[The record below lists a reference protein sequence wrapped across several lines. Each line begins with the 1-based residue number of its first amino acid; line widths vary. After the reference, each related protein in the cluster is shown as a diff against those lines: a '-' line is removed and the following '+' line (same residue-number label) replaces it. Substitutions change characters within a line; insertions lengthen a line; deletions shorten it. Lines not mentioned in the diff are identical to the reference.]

1 MNRLAPLATAL
12 LLAAGCAPMHA
23 TDDASEKKKPAPHAA
38 ANTLPAWRLEELA
51 AVDDQPMIPLRLAS
65 GEKFP
70 ISPARVRLM
79 HDAARRVLAGADA
92 GETPDLLLVGSPA
105 INAFA
110 SYQSGQPVIAVTLG
124 MTHLLGDDAGAWAA
138 LFGHELAHFR
148 LGHHERLRQRKQATQ
163 IGSSIAGIALSIA
176 GLGFGSVVADA
187 GGTLV
192 ERAFSREDE
201 HDADGAGF
209 KYLRR
214 AGFEGAGALRLQ
226 TKLLDAART
235 STPGFLSTH
244 PGGQERIDHLRGL
257 IQAPAQ

>member
-1 MNRLAPLATAL
+1 MRPADDGGTRAK
-12 LLAAGCAPMHA
+12 LAA
-23 TDDASEKKKPAPHAA
+23 HAA
-38 ANTLPAWRLEELA
+38 HTVPAWRLEELA
-51 AVDDQPMIPLRLAS
+51 AIDDQPMIPLRLAS

-79 HDAARRVLAGADA
+79 HDAAKRVLAGAEP
-92 GETPDLLLVGSPA
+92 GETPDWLLIGSPA

-110 SYQSGQPVIAVTLG
+110 SYQSGQPVVAVTLG

-148 LGHHERLRQRKQATQ
+148 LGHHEKLRQRKQATQ
-163 IGSSIAGIALSIA
+163 IGSSLAGLALSMA

-192 ERAFSREDE
+192 ERAFSRDDE
-201 HDADGAGF
+201 LDADGTGF

-214 AGFEGAGALRLQ
+214 AGFEGEGAVRLQ
-226 TKLLDAART
+226 AKLLEAART

-244 PGGQERIDHLRGL
+244 PGGQERIERLRGL
-257 IQAPAQ
+257 IGEPAR

>member
-1 MNRLAPLATAL
+1 MKRIVPLAAAL
-12 LLAAGCAPMHA
+12 LLAAGCAPVHLM
-23 TDDASEKKKPAPHAA
+23 DDGAKAKPAAHAA
-38 ANTLPAWRLEELA
+38 HTLPAWRLEELA
-51 AVDDQPMIPLRLAS
+51 AVPGPAMIPLRLAS
-65 GEKFP
+65 GEQFAIP
-70 ISPARVRLM
+70 PARVRLM

-92 GETPDLLLVGSPA
+92 GETPDWLLVGSPA

-148 LGHHERLRQRKQATQ
+148 LGHHKKLRQRKQATQ
-163 IGSSIAGIALSIA
+163 IGSSLAGIALSVA

-201 HDADGAGF
+201 LDADGTGL
-209 KYLRR
+209 KYLQR
-214 AGFEGAGALRLQ
+214 AGFEGEGAVRLQ
-226 TKLLDAART
+226 AKLLEAART

-244 PGGQERIDHLRGL
+244 PGGQERIERLRGL
-257 IQAPAQ
+257 IRNSAR